1 MNVYFLFSR
10 TASAAQAPSMN
21 YRQLEELINK
31 WTLDLEEQESIFLQQ
46 ALQVNAWDRL
56 LIENGDSVSKL
67 TVWLKLESF
76 RMSKLL

>member
-1 MNVYFLFSR
+1 
-10 TASAAQAPSMN
+10 MN

-56 LIENGDSVSKL
+56 LIENGDSVSYPTAVL
-67 TVWLKLESF
+67 NWSCLEW
-76 RMSKLL
+76 MSVDSHFLLL